1 MVDAL
6 HLPMKR
12 DSEKLVIGPND
23 FNGKKTATIRVYYIP
38 EGEDDLK
45 PTKRGVNIN
54 YEDLAEVIAKL
65 QELDANHPE

>member
-1 MVDAL
+1 MVDPL

-38 EGEDDLK
+38 DGEDDLK
-45 PTKRGVNIN
+45 PTKRGVNLE
-54 YEDLAEVIAKL
+54 YEDLAKVIAKL